1 MIIENENKHLIVCT
15 HLHIQ
20 NSQFREKIHWKN
32 SSEQEID
39 KTQRKTVGSDG

>member
-20 NSQFREKIHWKN
+20 NSEFRKKKKTTLEK
-32 SSEQEID
+32 E
-39 KTQRKTVGSDG
+39 